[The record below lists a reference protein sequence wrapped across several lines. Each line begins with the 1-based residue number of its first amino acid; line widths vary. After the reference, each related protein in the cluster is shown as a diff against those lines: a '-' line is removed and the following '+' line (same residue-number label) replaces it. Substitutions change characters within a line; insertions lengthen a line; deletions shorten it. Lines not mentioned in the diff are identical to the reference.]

1 MTVAE
6 LIKELEKMP
15 QDAIV
20 EVAINAPFFNK
31 ELGTFAKKV
40 NASVNKKHL
49 NILTI

>member
-20 EVAINAPFFNK
+20 EVAINAPFFKK
-31 ELGTFAKKV
+31 EL
-40 NASVNKKHL
+40 NEH
-49 NILTI
+49 ILLKEI

>member
-6 LIKELEKMP
+6 LIKKLEKMQ

-31 ELGTFAKKV
+31 ELGTFAKE
-40 NASVNKKHL
+40 VNKR
-49 NILTI
+49 IITIR